1 MHQEIK
7 LVVQIVIRKGE
18 SEATL
23 QMSLQLSLVVGRHI
37 IPVMIIPTALE
48 ITNIISILEVKKKIG
63 LIAVKTR
70 KYRLFMEKM
79 VKLTKI
85 VTEQLSMLGQKLLM
99 YWISDIFAS
108 NINFELKNEKEPV
121 SSSYFIKVG

>member
-1 MHQEIK
+1 M
-7 LVVQIVIRKGE
+7 VQIVIRKGE

-23 QMSLQLSLVVGRHI
+23 QMSLQLSSVVGRHI

-108 NINFELKNEKEPV
+108 NINFELKNEKKPV
-121 SSSYFIKVG
+121 SSCYFIKVG